1 MKTAPALLLAGLV
14 ERYGLEASA
23 SIPAQWQR
31 FTPPLCSTRGQVPG
45 QVGGVAYGVLFN
57 SGDEGKVGYMTGV
70 EVADFS
76 NVPAGFTRLRV
87 AAQRYA
93 VFTHRQHSSEIR
105 RTWYTILNMGLPVSG
120 IEALDVPDFER
131 YGVEF
136 DGRTGLGGLEI
147 GIPVKR

>member
-1 MKTAPALLLAGLV
+1 M
-14 ERYGLEASA
+14 
-23 SIPAQWQR
+23 
-31 FTPPLCSTRGQVPG
+31 
-45 QVGGVAYGVLFN
+45 LFN

-105 RTWYTILNMGLPVSG
+105 RTWYTIWNMWLPESG

-131 YGVEF
+131 YGEEF